1 MSEETALANRRP
13 THEVHHPS
21 ELSLKK
27 GNPRRGNVEAIAAS
41 LRTNNQY
48 RPIVVNRGTY
58 TGRPNEVLAGNHTLK
73 AIRNLAEKY
82 PEDERWQH
90 VDCWVFDVDEDA
102 ANRIVLAD
110 NRTADLGD
118 YDDEALLVLLESIE
132 SLEGTGYSAED
143 LAQLQQDLQPKEPL
157 ADPDDAPPAPEYTTR
172 CEVGQVWKL
181 GPHRLA
187 IGSSTDEALLD
198 RLMSSMGVEG
208 IDGLLTDPPYGV
220 SYVGANNMSI
230 ENDELRDD
238 ALQQLIHDALQNAN
252 RYMPKGTPWYIFG
265 PSNEQQM
272 SFRLALKSLDWMV
285 RSECVWV
292 KNALVLGRGDYQP
305 KHESCLTGGDDPDTS
320 GWEDEPPPPEGH
332 DVALYGWKHGAAHRW
347 LGDRKQTT
355 VWEHPKP
362 RSSIDHPTMKP
373 VDLFAAILTNSVRP
387 GGVVLDLFCG
397 SGTTVAAAFLTGR
410 KAAVFELDPRYAD
423 VILTRWK
430 NISGVEPELDEASS
444 E

>member
-1 MSEETALANRRP
+1 MSEETATITPSA
-13 THEVHHPS
+13 TGHHEVNHPS
-21 ELSLKK
+21 ELNLAKK
-27 GNPRRGNVEAIAAS
+27 NPRKGDVDIIASS
-41 LRTNNQY
+41 LRANSQY
-48 RPIVVNRGTY
+48 KPVTVNRGTY
-58 TGRPNEVLAGNHTLK
+58 TGRPMEVLAGNHTVK

-82 PEDERWQH
+82 PDDERWQR
-90 VDCWVFDVDEDA
+90 VDCWVIDVDDDR

-110 NRTADLGD
+110 NRTADLGG
-118 YDDEALLVLLESIE
+118 YDEDVLLDLLQDVT

-143 LAQLQQDLQPKEPL
+143 LAALQQDLQPNEPK
-157 ADPDDAPPAPEYTTR
+157 ADPDDAPPLPEFTAR

-187 IGSSTDEALLD
+187 VGSSTDEALMD
-198 RLMSSMGVEG
+198 RLMASMGCEG

-220 SYVGANNMSI
+220 SYVGAKDMSI

-238 ALQQLIHDALQNAN
+238 ALQELVQAALAN
-252 RYMPKGTPWYIFG
+252 GERYMPPGTPWYIFG

-272 SFRLALKSLDWMV
+272 SFRLALKALGWLV

-305 KHESCLTGGDDPDTS
+305 KHESCLTGGDDPDTD
-320 GWEDEPPPPEGH
+320 GWDEEPPPPEGH

-362 RSSIDHPTMKP
+362 RSSADHPTMKP
-373 VDLFAAILTNSVRP
+373 VDLFAAILANSVQP
-387 GGVVLDLFCG
+387 GGIVLDLFCG

-410 KAAVFELDPRYAD
+410 KAATFELDPRYAD

-430 NISGVEPELDEASS
+430 NISGEDPELDETV
-444 E
+444 